1 MKSFINIYEPMK
13 EGKYKKNNG
22 SFVVRTKA
30 GSKTYTI
37 PWYFVL
43 KLSEIKT
50 RAQYNDVIKLKK
62 QQYVDKFEKDG
73 EWLKVYMPYG
83 KRREII
89 RYLEDSVKVP
99 TYEGD
104 LTMWQRWLTDSDIE
118 LEEDQK
124 ILYFD
129 IETDD
134 LKPGIIPGNEII
146 TCIGAIGS
154 DGKRYQFF
162 STTDERKILMDFK
175 RVLNRYDILTGWN
188 SETFDLV
195 AIAERCRI
203 HGIPFGCKV
212 STWAK
217 AGKGGLTGV
226 RVAGKMRARPV
237 EFNHIDMMMK
247 VKEMHY
253 RDTELIKRVR
263 SFSLA
268 AVAKEFLPEKFW
280 KIDTGEISMYDLS
293 RKYPEKMKKYNMR
306 DIEILVELDKKLS
319 IIKQKII
326 EQHVCNARIND
337 YTSHGKIDP
346 FALRWARK
354 LGKHLPTRP
363 GFGLKWKEGD
373 DYGNQELTA
382 EDKEIEGNTLGYHG
396 EESVT
401 KGDYIGGFVFEPV
414 KGMHR
419 NIYVFDFQSLYPSII
434 KTFNVSIDSYLGTV
448 KQIGEHKGIALPI
461 RDESKR
467 AIFSSEEKGIIP
479 TIIQSVLDQR
489 NHIRFEIMPK
499 VKKDSAEYW
508 NWHYRQYA
516 FKVLANSMYGVM
528 GAAFSRY
535 FKKEIAE
542 GITLTGQTVIKT
554 MANWM
559 EKQGFKVIYGDSDSL
574 FVKINREVNM
584 ENMQKVMKIYLD
596 NFLKPCGIKESAM
609 QMDFEK
615 KFERFV
621 MVAKKKYVGIAKD
634 GSRKTSGLE
643 LKKRDTLPKAEEW
656 QKWLIDTLL
665 TKETLD
671 MGFFLKEVL
680 KWRETVYNGKLKKEE
695 ILFQKRLS
703 QEIDEYG
710 TKLVQDHKT
719 GKPKRGKDGQ
729 ERTVPIPVHAKV
741 ALALKERFKGA
752 KGKEHLWEAS
762 SYVPYIITNSDKNLE
777 AIWAEDFDGHYDKD
791 YYWEMC
797 YGPSQ
802 RVLEAVFP
810 QKIWER
816 LARRK
821 SKINP
826 KQLLLK
832 FK

>member
-1 MKSFINIYEPMK
+1 M
-13 EGKYKKNNG
+13 
-22 SFVVRTKA
+22 A
-30 GSKTYTI
+30 
-37 PWYFVL
+37 
-43 KLSEIKT
+43 
-50 RAQYNDVIKLKK
+50 LKK
-62 QQYVDKFEKDG
+62 QGYVTKIEKQG
-73 EWLKVYMPYG
+73 EWLKIYMPYNVE
-83 KRREII
+83 RRKII
-89 RYLEDSVKVP
+89 RFLEDQLKIQ

-104 LTMWQRWLTDSDIE
+104 LTMWQRWLTDTDIE
-118 LEEDQK
+118 LETEQSV
-124 ILYFD
+124 LYFD

-134 LKPGIIPGNEII
+134 LKPGIIPGNEQI

-154 DGKRYQFF
+154 DGKQFQFF
-162 STTDERKILMDFK
+162 GTDPSDERRILLDFK

-195 AIAERCRI
+195 AVAERCQI
-203 HGIPFGCKV
+203 HGIEFGCKV

-226 RVAGKMRARPV
+226 RVAGKMRARPLT
-237 EFNHIDMMMK
+237 FNHIDMMMK

-268 AVAKEFLPEKFW
+268 SVAKEFLPKEFW
-280 KIDTGEISMYDLS
+280 KIDTGDISMYDLS
-293 RKYPEKMKKYNMR
+293 RKFPERMKEYNMR

-354 LGKHLPTRP
+354 LGQHLYTRP
-363 GFGLKWKEGD
+363 KFGMREGEEHD
-373 DYGNQELTA
+373 QINDATA
-382 EDKEIEGNTLGYHG
+382 EDKAIEAADLGYHRDDDKEDKAG
-396 EESVT
+396 AI
-401 KGDYIGGFVFEPV
+401 KGDYAGGYVFEPT
-414 KGMHR
+414 KGLHR

-434 KTFNVSIDSYLGTV
+434 KTFNVSIDAYLGTV
-448 KQIGEHKGIALPI
+448 KEIGADKGITLPI

-467 AIFSSEEKGIIP
+467 AVFSSSQKGIIP
-479 TIIQSVLDQR
+479 TIIQDVLDQR
-489 NHIRFEIMPK
+489 NRIRFVVMPK
-499 VKKDSAEYW
+499 LKKDSPEYW

-528 GAAFSRY
+528 GAGFSRY
-535 FKKEIAE
+535 FKREIAE

-554 MANWM
+554 MAKWM
-559 EKQGFKVIYGDSDSL
+559 EKQGFEVIYGDSDSL
-574 FVKINREVNM
+574 FVKINREVDI
-584 ENMQKVMKIYLD
+584 EKMQKAMKIYLD
-596 NFLKPCGIKESAM
+596 ESLKDCHIQESSM

-621 MVAKKKYVGIAKD
+621 MVAKKKYVGQAKD

-656 QKWLIDTLL
+656 QKWLIETLL
-665 TKETLD
+665 NKKTINKQ
-671 MGFFLKEVL
+671 FFLDEV
-680 KWRETVYNGKLKKEE
+680 KRWKKVVYSGKLKKEE

-710 TKLVQDHKT
+710 TKEVIDGKT
-719 GKPKRGKDGQ
+719 GQPKRNKQG
-729 ERTVPIPVHAKV
+729 EVRIVPIPVHARV
-741 ALALKERFKGA
+741 ALALKERFKGS
-752 KGKEHLWEAS
+752 KGKENLWEAG
-762 SYVPYIITNSDKNLE
+762 SYVPYIITGSKKNLE
-777 AIWAEDFDGHYDKD
+777 AVWAEDFKEGGYDKD

-802 RVLEAVFP
+802 RVLQAVFN
-810 QKIWER
+810 KKGI
-816 LARRK
+816 K
-821 SKINP
+821 
-826 KQLLLK
+826 
-832 FK
+832 